1 MSYDHDAIFLAYNKD
16 PNRVATIEDG
26 VGCFDGQGNIIEI
39 DQALV
44 DAARV
49 ELNKVKYRI
58 DRRLGSTRYAD
69 WREQLAM
76 LYDDMLAGKL
86 DSTGTFFAHN
96 KAVKDANPK
105 PS

>member
-1 MSYDHDAIFLAYNKD
+1 MTYDYDAIFLAYKD
-16 PNRVATIEDG
+16 EPNRVNMIDDDK
-26 VGCFDGQGNIIEI
+26 GCFDPQGNLVEI

-49 ELNKVKYRI
+49 ELNKIKYRT
-58 DRRLGSTRYAD
+58 DRQVGTTQYAD

-96 KAVKDANPK
+96 KSVKDANPK